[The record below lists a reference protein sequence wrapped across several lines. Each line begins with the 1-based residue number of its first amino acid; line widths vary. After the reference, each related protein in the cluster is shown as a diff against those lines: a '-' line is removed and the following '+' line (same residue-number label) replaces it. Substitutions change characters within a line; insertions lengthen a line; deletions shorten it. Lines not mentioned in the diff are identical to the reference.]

1 MLVGCSWGETKEKM
15 VIKRKNEGEWGE
27 KGNSTIPPFSL
38 PCLLFFSFLAFSFLL
53 FSLLNFSFLFFS
65 FLFSVFCCYCILHS
79 RAFLR
84 MEDNLF
90 YTRTRE
96 KREVV
101 RVKCLAKKHETMQHG
116 FTRVQTALGR
126 EFLRFFTSNAPSIDT
141 QLVNDICFRYCFC
154 SWWCF
159 SGLKEQNVEQPRL
172 TWVETF
178 QSFITQ
184 LSTRWQNTNTVML

>member
-1 MLVGCSWGETKEKM
+1 MPSIFTASIHTQFATAFCF
-15 VIKRKNEGEWGE
+15 IRD
-27 KGNSTIPPFSL
+27 P
-38 PCLLFFSFLAFSFLL
+38 AFSFLKNYRVEIMY
-53 FSLLNFSFLFFS
+53 FFFFSFLFFS

-154 SWWCF
+154 S
-159 SGLKEQNVEQPRL
+159 
-172 TWVETF
+172 
-178 QSFITQ
+178 
-184 LSTRWQNTNTVML
+184 